1 MVALV
6 NDESIRR
13 DGLGVNFIGVEQVN
27 KFGLSAGSLFGRD
40 KADLV
45 CCRSRCKLGEN

>member
-13 DGLGVNFIGVEQVN
+13 DRFGVDFVRVEQVN
-27 KFGLSAGSLFGRD
+27 EFGLGAGGLFGRN
-40 KADLV
+40 KPDLV
-45 CCRSRCKLGEN
+45 CCRSRSNLKNS